1 MKTQPNMK
9 RRGRPKKSSD
19 ALQTQ
24 SLDVR
29 IAENEKEAFKAAAEL
44 AGMPLSV
51 WVRDRLRA
59 ASRKELDNAGQP
71 VAFLSGVGRHP

>member
-1 MKTQPNMK
+1 MKTQPK

-29 IAENEKEAFKAAAEL
+29 VTDGEKQAFKDAAEL
-44 AGMPLSV
+44 AGMPVSV

-59 ASRKELDNAGQP
+59 VSRKELDNAGQP
-71 VAFLSGVGRHP
+71 VAFLP